1 MNQEP
6 RSEHNAD
13 ALSKNII
20 PFSTHPLHDIKRL
33 LIVHTSKNNV
43 LVVQP
48 GGLDRGDEELGA
60 VGVGTRV
67 GHGEE
72 ARRGVLDQ
80 EVLVVELRSVDRL
93 APGSVKPLEVSALQH
108 ELWDDPVEDRPLV
121 REPLLV
127 LTGRDG
133 SKVGDSSWND
143 LNIGI

>member
-1 MNQEP
+1 MFV
-6 RSEHNAD
+6 
-13 ALSKNII
+13 I
-20 PFSTHPLHDIKRL
+20 
-33 LIVHTSKNNV
+33 
-43 LVVQP
+43 QP
-48 GGLDRGDEELGA
+48 GGLDGGDEELGA

-80 EVLVVELRSVDRL
+80 EVLVVELGSVDRL
-93 APGSVKPLEVSALQH
+93 APGPVKPLEVSALQH

-133 SKVGDSSWND
+133 SKIGNSSRNNLVWENYSID
-143 LNIGI
+143 KYEQNLVKELHVDHTVVLVICSHSELHPEA

>member
-1 MNQEP
+1 MN
-6 RSEHNAD
+6 
-13 ALSKNII
+13 ICY
-20 PFSTHPLHDIKRL
+20 PLHDIKRL
-33 LIVHTSKNNV
+33 LIVDTSKNNMFV
-43 LVVQP
+43 IQP

-121 REPLLV
+121 
-127 LTGRDG
+127 
-133 SKVGDSSWND
+133 
-143 LNIGI
+143 

>member
-1 MNQEP
+1 M
-6 RSEHNAD
+6 
-13 ALSKNII
+13 
-20 PFSTHPLHDIKRL
+20 
-33 LIVHTSKNNV
+33 

-133 SKVGDSSWND
+133 SKIGDSSRNNLVWENYSID
-143 LNIGI
+143 K